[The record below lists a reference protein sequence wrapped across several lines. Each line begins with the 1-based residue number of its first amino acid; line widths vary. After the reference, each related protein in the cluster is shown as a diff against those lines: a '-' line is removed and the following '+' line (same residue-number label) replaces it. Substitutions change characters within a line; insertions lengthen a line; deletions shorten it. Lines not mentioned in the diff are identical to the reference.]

1 MASLNLVPA
10 AHGQVLLTPGSTV
23 RLMLEG
29 AESPFRGVLTS
40 VAPAAWI
47 VALPDGQMRSV
58 APADVALAEV
68 LVTRR
73 NTLRGTLIGGGGGLV
88 GGLLIVSTDNC
99 DPRDGICDAVEEIFF
114 DPLKPV
120 MVVSTTLV
128 GAAMGALVGTLV
140 TSDAWV
146 PGFVSGGAGGGAL
159 RWTVPLTLGWGR

>member
-1 MASLNLVPA
+1 MSRPRFTVFSFLMASLSLAPA

-68 LVTRR
+68 
-73 NTLRGTLIGGGGGLV
+73 
-88 GGLLIVSTDNC
+88 
-99 DPRDGICDAVEEIFF
+99 
-114 DPLKPV
+114 
-120 MVVSTTLV
+120 
-128 GAAMGALVGTLV
+128 
-140 TSDAWV
+140 
-146 PGFVSGGAGGGAL
+146 
-159 RWTVPLTLGWGR
+159 